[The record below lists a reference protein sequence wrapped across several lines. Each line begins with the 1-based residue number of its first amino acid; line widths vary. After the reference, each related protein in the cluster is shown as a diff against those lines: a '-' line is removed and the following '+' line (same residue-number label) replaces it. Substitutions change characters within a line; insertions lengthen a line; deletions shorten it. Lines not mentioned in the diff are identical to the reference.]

1 MSRVQMKRRKKR
13 EKGSASVRS
22 LICAFSGLAGIIF
35 LVYAVYEAAVKDAK
49 DGHRTC
55 DDIFLLW
62 FDRVSLWN
70 TFSEDSRAF
79 SFIKGL
85 GNTSPGYILSR
96 VYGDVLSRALQS
108 SLIGSMGFIEFPFYK
123 QAEKERITNGTGR
136 YCNGK

>member
-35 LVYAVYEAAVKDAK
+35 LVYAVYEAAVKEQMPRMVTGLAM
-49 DGHRTC
+49 
-55 DDIFLLW
+55 IFFFCGLI
-62 FDRVSLWN
+62 WN

-85 GNTSPGYILSR
+85 GYTSSSCFIGR